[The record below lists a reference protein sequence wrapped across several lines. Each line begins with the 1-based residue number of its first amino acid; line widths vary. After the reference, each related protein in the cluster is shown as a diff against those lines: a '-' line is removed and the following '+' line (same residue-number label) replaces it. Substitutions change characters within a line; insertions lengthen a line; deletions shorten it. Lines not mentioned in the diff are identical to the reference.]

1 MQVLIAK
8 SIPQWRKSAPIKNPN
23 KRRREKNMK
32 TLTKILAGAA
42 VMAMTAGGAMAQD
55 KLRIQTH
62 FNAEST
68 PGQLIQKFM
77 EQVQAMSGL
86 EIQMHWSSEVVA
98 QNEVMGAASQG
109 ILDCDMG
116 GITGN
121 VGKDPGW
128 QLAGDIMGGYDTP
141 YQFLTWF
148 YHEGGREVV
157 QEHLYDPQDMHVVGF
172 WLQGHESLSSTA
184 PLAGFADLENWKFRS
199 PPGLETEIFSSFGA
213 KPVVMDF
220 GEVPNALRTGIVDGA
235 DASTLNTNHY
245 ALSLFDIATHA
256 TFPGFHSMPSEQ
268 LSCNKRAWAALS
280 DASRIAIE
288 LALQGIALDLALITA
303 VRDGE
308 AAVELTAAGV
318 TLHDWSTE
326 DRKAFREFA
335 QSRWADWGAKSPAA
349 QAVLDS
355 HLAYM
360 KKIGLVN

>member
-1 MQVLIAK
+1 
-8 SIPQWRKSAPIKNPN
+8 
-23 KRRREKNMK
+23 MK
-32 TLTKILAGAA
+32 TLTRILASAA
-42 VMAMTAGGAMAQD
+42 VVAVTAGGAMAQD

-77 EQVQAMSGL
+77 EQVKTMSGL
-86 EIQMHWSSEVVA
+86 EVQMHWSSEIVG
-98 QNEVMGAASQG
+98 QTEVMGAASQG

-121 VGKDPGW
+121 VGKDAGW
-128 QLAGDIMGGYDTP
+128 MLAGDIMGGYDTP

-148 YHEGGREVV
+148 YNEGGREVV
-157 QEHLYDPQDMHVVGF
+157 QEHLYDPQDMHVIGF

-184 PLAGFADLENWKFRS
+184 PLAGFEDLKDWKFRS
-199 PPGLETEIFSSFGA
+199 PPGLETEIFESFGA

-245 ALSLFDIATHA
+245 ALSLFDVASHA
-256 TFPGFHSMPSEQ
+256 TFPGFHSMPAEQ
-268 LSCNKRAWAALS
+268 LSCNKKAWDKLS
-280 DASRIAIE
+280 DASKVAVE
-288 LALQGIALDLALITA
+288 VALKGIALDLALITA

-308 AAVELTAAGV
+308 AAVELTEAGV
-318 TLHDWSTE
+318 TLHDWSVE
-326 DRKAFREFA
+326 DRKKFREFA
-335 QSRWADWGAKSPAA
+335 QSRWADWGAKTPAA

-360 KKIGLVN
+360 KKIGLVD

>member
-1 MQVLIAK
+1 LLAATAALGMIA
-8 SIPQWRKSAPIKNPN
+8 APA
-23 KRRREKNMK
+23 
-32 TLTKILAGAA
+32 LAA
-42 VMAMTAGGAMAQD
+42 D
-55 KLRIQTH
+55 HKLRIQTH
-62 FNAEST
+62 FSAEST
-68 PGQLIQKFM
+68 PGKIIAQFIDD
-77 EQVQAMSGL
+77 VTTMSDGAL
-86 EIQMHWSSEVVA
+86 EIQMHYSAEVVA
-98 QNEVMGAASQG
+98 QNETLGAASQG
-109 ILDCDMG
+109 ILDCDMTG
-116 GITGN
+116 ASGN
-121 VGKDPGW
+121 VGKDAGW
-128 QLAGDIMGGYDTP
+128 QFAGDIMGGYDTP

-157 QEHLYDPQDMHVVGF
+157 QEHLYDPQDMHVIGF

-184 PLAGFADLENWKFRS
+184 PLAGFDDLKDWKFRS

-235 DASTLNTNHY
+235 DASTLNTNV
-245 ALSLFDIATHA
+245 ALGLFDVASHA
-256 TFPGFHSMPSEQ
+256 TFPGFHSMPAEQ
-268 LSCNKRAWAALS
+268 LSCNRNAWGKLTEGQQK
-280 DASRIAIE
+280 AIE
-288 LALQGIALDLALITA
+288 LALKGIALDLALTTA

-308 AAVELTAAGV
+308 AAVALTEQGV

-360 KKIGLVN
+360 RKIGLVN